1 MKHKPLI
8 TIIILT
14 MFLLT
19 QFIGLFVISS
29 NVVPSY
35 LDAETSNQEQISYG
49 YYFFNILTSLAM
61 AILIFVLITKYKLVA
76 FMRIWFLVVLTIA
89 LSISLSAII
98 KVFGVNSYWIA
109 LIIAIPLGILKLI
122 RPSIIIHNG
131 TELLI
136 YPGLAAVFTQILSP
150 LYAILFLVLISI
162 YDFWAVWHSGI
173 MQKMAKFQMTE
184 MKIFGGF
191 FIPYLTKELKE
202 KLRKMKGKI
211 KNKKAGIK
219 VPVAI
224 LGGGDIVFPIITAGV
239 FMNAFDSIAP
249 AIAIIFGAFAG
260 LTYLL
265 INSHKKKFYPAMVY
279 ITPGILI
286 GLLIWFLLKYLMF

>member
-1 MKHKPLI
+1 
-8 TIIILT
+8 

-29 NVVPSY
+29 HVVPNY
-35 LDAETSNQEQISYG
+35 LDAQVSDQEQLSYG
-49 YYFFNILTSLAM
+49 YYFFNIIVSLAM
-61 AILIFVLITKYKLVA
+61 AVLIFVLITKYKLVA

-98 KVFGVNSYWIA
+98 KLFGLNSYWIA
-109 LIIAIPLGILKLI
+109 LIIAIPLGILKLV

-136 YPGLAAVFTQILSP
+136 YPGLAAVFAQILSP
-150 LYAILFLVLISI
+150 LYAILFLLLISI
-162 YDFWAVWHSGI
+162 YDFWAVWHSGL
-173 MQKMAKFQMTE
+173 MQRMAKFQMNE
-184 MKIFGGF
+184 MKVFGGF
-191 FIPYLTKELKE
+191 YIPYLTKELRE
-202 KLRKMKGKI
+202 KIQKMKIKFRGKKI
-211 KNKKAGIK
+211 NKKIGIK
-219 VPVAI
+219 VPIAI

-239 FMNAFDSIAP
+239 FMNAFNSIAP
-249 AIAIIFGAFAG
+249 AIAIILGAFAG

-265 INSHKKKFYPAMVY
+265 MVSHKKKFYPAMVY

-286 GLLIWFLLKYLMF
+286 GLAIWFLLRYFSLA

>member
-1 MKHKPLI
+1 
-8 TIIILT
+8 

-35 LDAETSNQEQISYG
+35 LDAQVSNQEQISYG
-49 YYFFNILTSLAM
+49 YYFFNILVSLAM
-61 AILIFVLITKYKLVA
+61 AVLIFVLITKYKLVA
-76 FMRIWFLVVLTIA
+76 FMRIWFLIVLTIA

-98 KVFGVNSYWIA
+98 KLFGLNSYWIA
-109 LIIAIPLGILKLI
+109 LIIAIPLAILKLI

-136 YPGLAAVFTQILSP
+136 YPGLAAVFVQILSP
-150 LYAILFLVLISI
+150 LYAILFLILISI

-184 MKIFGGF
+184 MKVFGGF
-191 FIPYLTKELKE
+191 FIPYLTKELRE
-202 KLRKMKGKI
+202 KIKMMKTKFKNKKGKI
-211 KNKKAGIK
+211 GMK

-239 FMNAFDSIAP
+239 FMNAFNSIAP
-249 AIAIIFGAFAG
+249 AIAIILGAFAG

-286 GLLIWFLLKYLMF
+286 GLAIWFLLKYFSLV